1 MISTLA
7 PSEVIKLTPEQKQ
20 NYMLMLFASMDAS
33 LKRLLVWAVPNGV
46 AKHQEHATYE
56 AHFKDEPMF
65 SVSDF
70 FGLTGETLAEAAA
83 VVAVEPAAPVV
94 APKRKAAVK
103 AQPVAETTLGSAP
116 VIVSAPVAQAI
127 TITELREKA
136 QAFILEATANGEDGK
151 AKFLA
156 VLQANNAS
164 SLTGLAVENYSVVLA
179 AISKASAPVETPFD
193 PLA

>member
-7 PSEVIKLTPEQKQ
+7 PSEVVKLTPEQKQ
-20 NYMLMLFASMDAS
+20 NYMLMLFASIDAS

-70 FGLTGETLAEAAA
+70 FGLTGETLAAVAA
-83 VVAVEPAAPVV
+83 VVETPVA

-103 AQPVAETTLGSAP
+103 AQPVAETTLGNAPVITSAP
-116 VIVSAPVAQAI
+116 VDQAI
-127 TITELREKA
+127 TINELREKA

-164 SLTGLAVENYSVVLA
+164 SLTGLATEKYGEVLA
-179 AISKASAPVETPFD
+179 AITKVSAPDQAPFD

>member
-1 MISTLA
+1 
-7 PSEVIKLTPEQKQ
+7 
-20 NYMLMLFASMDAS
+20 MLFASIDAS

-70 FGLTGETLAEAAA
+70 FSLTGETLAPVAA
-83 VVAVEPAAPVV
+83 VAAVAETTVV

-103 AQPVAETTLGSAP
+103 AQPVAETTLGNTPIITSAP
-116 VIVSAPVAQAI
+116 AAQAI
-127 TITELREKA
+127 TINELREKA

-164 SLTGLAVENYSVVLA
+164 SLTGLAVENYGVVLA
-179 AISKASAPVETPFD
+179 AITKVSVPVEAPFD

>member
-20 NYMLMLFASMDAS
+20 NYMLMLFASIDAS

-70 FGLTGETLAEAAA
+70 FGLTGETLAAVAA
-83 VVAVEPAAPVV
+83 VAAVAENPVA

-103 AQPVAETTLGSAP
+103 AQPVAETTLGNAP
-116 VIVSAPVAQAI
+116 VITSVPEVQAI
-127 TITELREKA
+127 TINELREKA

-164 SLTGLAVENYSVVLA
+164 SLTGLATEKYGEVLA
-179 AISKASAPVETPFD
+179 AISKVSAPVEAPFD

>member
-7 PSEVIKLTPEQKQ
+7 PSEVVKLTPEQKQ
-20 NYMLMLFASMDAS
+20 NYMLMLFASIDAS

-70 FGLTGETLAEAAA
+70 FGLTSETLAAVAA
-83 VVAVEPAAPVV
+83 VA

-103 AQPVAETTLGSAP
+103 AQPVAETTLGNAP
-116 VIVSAPVAQAI
+116 VITSVPVAQAI
-127 TITELREKA
+127 TINELREKA

-164 SLTGLAVENYSVVLA
+164 SLTGLATEKYGEVLA
-179 AISKASAPVETPFD
+179 AITKVSAPDQAPFD